1 MLQVMRNSDSPA
13 RSRFAAIAALPDE
26 QIDVAEAALWVAAE
40 AQPRIEVDVYRGKL
54 VAVAGRASRRLAAAR
69 DTADRVAKLARFL
82 HDEEGLRGNES
93 DYYDPRNSLLSDVLD
108 RGLGIPITLS
118 IVWVDVARRLGLEAA
133 GVGFPGHFL
142 VQVASDGGSELLVD
156 PFHGR
161 LVDLRD
167 CETLLARAAGPRAR
181 VDIGMLRPAAPREI
195 LVRLLRNLKHA
206 HAQRD
211 EFEAAVAC
219 CDRLLLLL
227 PDEPGELRDRG
238 LLHRGLDE
246 WRSAATDLERY
257 LARVPNATDGAEIRA
272 LIAALRQQ
280 IARLN

>member
-1 MLQVMRNSDSPA
+1 MLKAMRDSDSPA
-13 RSRFAAIAALPDE
+13 RARFAAIAALPDE
-26 QIDVAEAALWVAAE
+26 RIDVAEAALWVAAE
-40 AQPRIEVDVYRGKL
+40 AQPRIDVGAYRGKL
-54 VAVAGRASRRLAAAR
+54 VAVAGRASRRVAAAR
-69 DTADRVAKLARFL
+69 GIADRVAKLARFL
-82 HDEEGLRGNES
+82 HDEERLRGNEA
-93 DYYDPRNSLLSDVLD
+93 DYYDPRNSFLSDVLD

-142 VQVASDGGSELLVD
+142 VQVASDDGSELLVD

-161 LVDLRD
+161 LVDLSD
-167 CETLLARAAGPRAR
+167 CEALLARAAGPRAR

-195 LVRLLRNLKHA
+195 LMRLLRNLKHA

-211 EFEAAVAC
+211 EFAAAVAC
-219 CDRLLLLL
+219 CDRLLLLQ
-227 PDEPGELRDRG
+227 PDDPIELRDRG
-238 LLHRGLDE
+238 LLLRGE
-246 WRSAATDLERY
+246 GAWTPAVADLEHY
-257 LARVPNATDGAEIRA
+257 LARVPAAADGAEIRA